1 MVIRYPS
8 FYDDGFVPERS
19 GREAVEAAVT
29 QALASAY
36 DIDSSQIT
44 VTTLGSYVI
53 LSGMVRSPFE
63 RLRAEEIAGDI
74 VGEDYV
80 RSRLLHRMP

>member
-8 FYDDGFVPERS
+8 FSEDGFLPAQS
-19 GREAVEAAVT
+19 GRESVEAAVT

-36 DIDSSQIT
+36 DIDASQIT
-44 VTTLGSYVI
+44 VSTLGSYVI

-80 RSRLLHRMP
+80 RSRLLHRTP

>member
-1 MVIRYPS
+1 MVFRYPS
-8 FYDDGFVPERS
+8 FSDDGFAPERS
-19 GREAVEAAVT
+19 GRESMEAAVT

-36 DIDSSQIT
+36 DVDASQID

-53 LSGMVRSPFE
+53 LSGIVRSPFE

-74 VGEDYV
+74 AGEDYV
-80 RSRLLHRMP
+80 RSRLLHRSS